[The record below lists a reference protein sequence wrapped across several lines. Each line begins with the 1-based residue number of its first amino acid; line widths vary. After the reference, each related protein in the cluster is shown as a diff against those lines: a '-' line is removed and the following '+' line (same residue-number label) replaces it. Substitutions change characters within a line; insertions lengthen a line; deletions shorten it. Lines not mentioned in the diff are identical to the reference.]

1 MPGFTPFSMF
11 PLLWE
16 ASGLTY
22 AELVDRLLQLAARP
36 SDSACAS

>member
-1 MPGFTPFSMF
+1 MF

-22 AELVDRLLQLAARP
+22 AELVDRLLQLALDRP
-36 SDSACAS
+36 LGLR